1 MKILSIIAFC
11 YLAVVASFES
21 LLGYFQPESAETLII
36 TTFDEDGKEYKVED
50 LSEENKILYNK
61 VTLVNQQRL
70 EVIGNANFEVEKLE
84 ILGKH
89 YSNALKEAVEG
100 EDTKVEVAK

>member
-1 MKILSIIAFC
+1 MSDEKKELTF
-11 YLAVVASFES
+11 
-21 LLGYFQPESAETLII
+21 
-36 TTFDEDGKEYKVED
+36 TFDEDGKEYKVED
-50 LSEENKILYNK
+50 LSEDNKILYNK

-89 YSNALKEAVEG
+89 YSNALKDAVEG
-100 EDTKVEVAK
+100 DEPKVEVEK

>member
-1 MKILSIIAFC
+1 MTDEKKELTF
-11 YLAVVASFES
+11 
-21 LLGYFQPESAETLII
+21 
-36 TTFDEDGKEYKVED
+36 TFDEDGKEYKVED
-50 LSEENKILYNK
+50 LSEDNKILYNK

-89 YSNALKEAVEG
+89 YSNALKDAVEG
-100 EDTKVEVAK
+100 DEPKVEVIK

>member
-1 MKILSIIAFC
+1 MSDEKKEPTF
-11 YLAVVASFES
+11 
-21 LLGYFQPESAETLII
+21 
-36 TTFDEDGKEYKVED
+36 TFDEDGKEYKVED

>member
-1 MKILSIIAFC
+1 MSDEKKEPTF
-11 YLAVVASFES
+11 
-21 LLGYFQPESAETLII
+21 
-36 TTFDEDGKEYKVED
+36 TFDEDGKEYKVED

-61 VTLVNQQRL
+61 VTLVNQQRQ

-100 EDTKVEVAK
+100 ENTKVEVAK

>member
-1 MKILSIIAFC
+1 M
-11 YLAVVASFES
+11 VE
-21 LLGYFQPESAETLII
+21 ETKEL
-36 TTFDEDGKEYKVED
+36 TFTFDEDGKEYKVDD

-61 VTLVNQQRL
+61 VTLVNQQRQ
-70 EVIGNANFEVEKLE
+70 EVIANANFEVEKLE

-100 EDTKVEVAK
+100 DESKVEVVE

>member
-1 MKILSIIAFC
+1 MTDEKKELTF
-11 YLAVVASFES
+11 
-21 LLGYFQPESAETLII
+21 
-36 TTFDEDGKEYKVED
+36 TFDEDGKEYKVED
-50 LSEENKILYNK
+50 LSEDNKILYNK

-89 YSNALKEAVEG
+89 YSNALKDAVEG
-100 EDTKVEVAK
+100 DEPKVEVEK